1 MLVSS
6 NVTMQFGSKPLF
18 ENISVKFGGGN
29 RYGLIGANGS
39 GKSTFMKIL
48 GGDLEPTL
56 GNVSLDPNE
65 RIGKLRQDQ
74 FAFEEFTVLDTV
86 IMGHKELWEVK
97 QERDRIYALP
107 EMSEEDGYKVADL
120 EVKYGEMD
128 GYSAEARAGELLL
141 GVGIP
146 VEQHYGPM
154 SEVAPGW
161 KLRVLLAQALFADPD
176 ILLLDEP
183 TNNLDIDTIRWLEQV
198 LNERD
203 STMII
208 ISHDRHFLNMVCTH
222 MADLDYGELRVYPGN
237 YDEYMTAATQARE
250 RLLADNAKK
259 KAQIAELQ
267 SFVSRFSANASKSR
281 QATSRARQID
291 KIKLEEVKASS
302 RQNPFIRFEQD
313 KKLFR
318 NALEVEGLTKGFDN
332 GPLFKNL
339 NLLLEVGEKLAVL
352 GTNGVGKST
361 LLKTLVGDLQPD
373 SGTVKWSE
381 NARIGYYAQDH
392 EYEFENDLTVFEW
405 MSQWKQEGDDEQAVR
420 SILGRLLFSQD
431 DIKKP
436 AKVLSGGE
444 KGRMLFGKLMMQKP
458 NILIMD
464 EPTNHLDAES
474 VAWLERFLHDFE
486 GTVVAITHDR
496 YFLDNVAGWILELDR
511 GEGIPW
517 EGNYSSWLEQK
528 DQRLAQ
534 EASQEAAR
542 RKSIEKELEWVRQ
555 GTKGRQSKGK
565 ARLARFEEL
574 NSTEY
579 QKRNETNELFIPP
592 GPRLGDKVLEVSN
605 LRKSYGDRLLIDD
618 LSFSIPKGAIVGI
631 IGPNGAGK
639 STLFRMISG
648 QEQPD
653 SGTITLGETVKLAS
667 VDQFRDS
674 MDNSKTVWEEVSGG
688 LDIMKI
694 GNTEMPSRAYVGR
707 FNFKGVDQG
716 KRVGE
721 LSGGERGR
729 LHLAKLLQVG
739 GNMLLLDEPTNDLD
753 IETLRALENALLEF
767 PGCAMVI
774 SHDRWFLDRIA
785 THILDYQDE
794 GKVEFFEG
802 NFTEY
807 EEYKKR
813 TLGADALEPK
823 RIKYKRIAK

>member
-1 MLVSS
+1 M
-6 NVTMQFGSKPLF
+6 
-18 ENISVKFGGGN
+18 
-29 RYGLIGANGS
+29 
-39 GKSTFMKIL
+39 
-48 GGDLEPTL
+48 
-56 GNVSLDPNE
+56 
-65 RIGKLRQDQ
+65 
-74 FAFEEFTVLDTV
+74 
-86 IMGHKELWEVK
+86 
-97 QERDRIYALP
+97 
-107 EMSEEDGYKVADL
+107 
-120 EVKYGEMD
+120 
-128 GYSAEARAGELLL
+128 LLL
-141 GVGIP
+141 
-146 VEQHYGPM
+146 
-154 SEVAPGW
+154 
-161 KLRVLLAQALFADPD
+161 
-176 ILLLDEP
+176 
-183 TNNLDIDTIRWLEQV
+183 
-198 LNERD
+198 
-203 STMII
+203 
-208 ISHDRHFLNMVCTH
+208 
-222 MADLDYGELRVYPGN
+222 
-237 YDEYMTAATQARE
+237 
-250 RLLADNAKK
+250 
-259 KAQIAELQ
+259 
-267 SFVSRFSANASKSR
+267 
-281 QATSRARQID
+281 
-291 KIKLEEVKASS
+291 
-302 RQNPFIRFEQD
+302 
-313 KKLFR
+313 
-318 NALEVEGLTKGFDN
+318 
-332 GPLFKNL
+332 
-339 NLLLEVGEKLAVL
+339 
-352 GTNGVGKST
+352 
-361 LLKTLVGDLQPD
+361 
-373 SGTVKWSE
+373 
-381 NARIGYYAQDH
+381 
-392 EYEFENDLTVFEW
+392 
-405 MSQWKQEGDDEQAVR
+405 
-420 SILGRLLFSQD
+420 
-431 DIKKP
+431 
-436 AKVLSGGE
+436 
-444 KGRMLFGKLMMQKP
+444 
-458 NILIMD
+458 D

-555 GTKGRQSKGK
+555 GAKGRQSKGK

-574 NSTEY
+574 NNVEY

-592 GPRLGDKVLEVSN
+592 GPRLGDKVVEVSN
-605 LRKSYGDRLLIDD
+605 LRKSYGDRVLIDD
-618 LSFSIPKGAIVGI
+618 LSFSVPKGAIVGI

-639 STLFRMISG
+639 STLFRMMSG
-648 QEQPD
+648 QEHPD
-653 SGTITLGETVKLAS
+653 AGSITLGETVKLAS
-667 VDQFRDS
+667 VDQFRDA

-739 GNMLLLDEPTNDLD
+739 GNVLLLDEPTNDLD